1 MKLDFPP
8 ISIVIPTYR
17 RDAVLT
23 ETIAHLI
30 ELDPRPAEIL
40 VVDQTEIHE
49 EAVERALRNWEAAGV
64 IRLVRLVEPSIT
76 RAMNCG
82 LCEARQDFRPFVDD
96 DIVPETG
103 LVQSHW
109 SALECTKAALIAGR
123 VDSAVARRKGFIDA
137 GGLPFRLDACGMDL

>member
-40 VVDQTEIHE
+40 VVDQTEMHE
-49 EAVERALRNWEAAGV
+49 EAVERALRNWEAAG
-64 IRLVRLVEPSIT
+64 SS
-76 RAMNCG
+76 
-82 LCEARQDFRPFVDD
+82 D
-96 DIVPETG
+96 
-103 LVQSHW
+103 
-109 SALECTKAALIAGR
+109 
-123 VDSAVARRKGFIDA
+123 
-137 GGLPFRLDACGMDL
+137 